1 MFRRATQAALLTLA
15 LAGLSAGWAPA
26 EEAPLTVGVKHAPPF
41 VILDGDADPLGLSVD
56 LIRAV
61 AERMHPPRTLRFV
74 AHPSLKAH
82 LEAVAAGEVDLGIAA
97 TTVTAK
103 RAETLDFSP
112 PIFTSGLGI
121 VVPAHDETSLLQ
133 VFLTPGAAKV
143 ALAVA
148 LYVLLCAL
156 LIWAIERGGVFSASF
171 KAGLPEAIWW
181 TLVTM
186 STVGYGDYAPR
197 RPAGRVLAGVVIFS
211 GIALFGVLVAEVT
224 SLVTLAELRPSIQ
237 TESDLERR
245 RVGVLEDT
253 IAAEVLAKRKLT
265 LVAFAS
271 LDEAF
276 AAARAGRVDA
286 VVHDRP
292 LLRYRLQDDPDGL
305 ILVGGAFQIQDYAIA
320 FPLDS
325 PLRRPVNQALL
336 QVREEAKQETYN
348 ALIARWLG
356 DDG

>member
-1 MFRRATQAALLTLA
+1 MFRRATRAALVTLA
-15 LAGLSAGWAPA
+15 LTGLTASWAPA
-26 EEAPLTVGVKHAPPF
+26 EDAPLAVGVKHAPPF
-41 VILDGDADPLGLSVD
+41 VILEGDEDPRGLSID

-61 AERMHPPRTLRFV
+61 AERMQPPRTLRFV
-74 AHPSLKAH
+74 PHPSLKAH
-82 LEAVAAGEVDLGIAA
+82 LEAVATGEVDLGIAA
-97 TTVTAK
+97 TTVTAN
-103 RAETLDFSP
+103 RSESLDFSP
-112 PIFTSGLGI
+112 PIFSSGLGI
-121 VVPAHDETSLLQ
+121 VVPDRDEASLLH

-143 ALAVA
+143 ALGVA

-237 TESDLERR
+237 TASDLERR
-245 RVGVLEDT
+245 RVGVLEET

-265 LVAFAS
+265 LVTFAS
-271 LDEAF
+271 LDEAL
-276 AAARAGRVDA
+276 AAARGGRVDA

-292 LLRYRLQDDPDGL
+292 LLRYRLQADPEGL
-305 ILVGGAFQIQDYAIA
+305 ILVGGAFHVQDYAIA
-320 FPLDS
+320 FPLNS
-325 PLRRPVNQALL
+325 PLRRPVNHALL
-336 QVREEAKQETYN
+336 QVREEAKQETYD

-356 DDG
+356 EDH